1 MNQME
6 KTESR
11 EFTKGQIIFQQGAW
25 EMCMYDILYGRVGI
39 YVDYGTSAQKLLVEL
54 KTEDFFG
61 EMGLVEALPRSATA
75 VALEDAAAYVI
86 NANNFAMYFKERPAT
101 VLKVMEHL
109 SARLRAVSNDYLN
122 ACRTVAEAVDA
133 ETSGKEKSSW
143 LKSSIKKLSDFY
155 RQAQL
160 PPPDENNL

>member
-11 EFTKGQIIFQQGAW
+11 QFSKGQIIFQQGAW

-39 YVDYGTSAQKLLVEL
+39 YADYGKPAQKLLVEL

-86 NANNFAMYFKERPAT
+86 NADNFATYFKERPAT

-109 SARLRAVSNDYLN
+109 SARLRAVTNDYLD
-122 ACRTVAEAVDA
+122 ACRTVAEAVDTEA
-133 ETSGKEKSSW
+133 AGKEKSGW
-143 LKSSIKKLSDFY
+143 LKTQMKKLSDSY
-155 RQAQL
+155 RQAKL
-160 PPPDENNL
+160 TPPDENNL